1 MNINYYYFSSFTCIY
16 FVDNLLVYYRVNI
29 SFLVFL
35 SVFRGARK
43 DYLKKIENTYKKWED
58 VYEKDVNIPYI
69 ASDSWNPHC
78 ESGE

>member
-1 MNINYYYFSSFTCIY
+1 MLDYCFI
-16 FVDNLLVYYRVNI
+16 DNLPTTEYSTLLETKLTCFF
-29 SFLVFL
+29 SK
-35 SVFRGARK
+35 SVFRGAREEYSEFIQK
-43 DYLKKIENTYKKWED
+43 TYKKWED